1 MGDKAITFEEK
12 ERQRREKLRQKA
24 IENEEFEREK
34 AWFESIKQEAEKD
47 LKPTLDQMYAGAVRA
62 YIDWRKKNPKADW
75 QTAEEVQNKII
86 DRVKKAQNYLIET
99 EARKR
104 AARMMPPQTIVVP
117 PPQSTTPAPKAS
129 PKKLPVFRDWRDY
142 GSMPKETAATLRPRP
157 YNEAETLPP
166 AWQPPLPLPMDSV
179 TPRSHGEEYVIPIPQ
194 SGNPIPPEEREP
206 LEAYLQSTPI
216 QRYANIR
223 GVG

>member
-1 MGDKAITFEEK
+1 MSDKSITFEEK
-12 ERQRREKLRQKA
+12 ERQRREKLLKKA

-34 AWFESIKQEAEKD
+34 AWFESVKQEAEKD

-62 YIDWRKKNPKADW
+62 YIDWRKKNPKADS

-86 DRVKKAQNYLIET
+86 GKVNEAKNYLIET
-99 EARKR
+99 EAKKR

-117 PPQSTTPAPKAS
+117 PPQSATPAPKEP

-142 GSMPKETAATLRPRP
+142 GSIPRETAAARRPMP
-157 YNEAETLPP
+157 DNGVETLPP
-166 AWQPPLPLPMDSV
+166 AWQPPTPTDSAI
-179 TPRSHGEEYVIPIPQ
+179 PKPQGREYVIPMPQ
-194 SGNPIPPEEREP
+194 SGNPIPQEEREP
-206 LEAYLQSTPI
+206 LEAYFQSTPI